1 MLGYPLRKLWWAG
14 LPPLRSVMKII
25 DGRSFRVARSRGARP
40 LLSPTSFVKK
50 KMNLPSKPHGDRMK

>member
-40 LLSPTSFVKK
+40 LLSPASFVNKE
-50 KMNLPSKPHGDRMK
+50 NEPPE